1 MIELGRG
8 AVNMVH
14 KVVGTGSSY
23 LAPLTPL
30 PQTYWT
36 LCSVADFKKL
46 TRSLY
51 RL

>member
-23 LAPLTPL
+23 LAPHPFVCFGTNLNEF
-30 PQTYWT
+30 
-36 LCSVADFKKL
+36 AGGIA
-46 TRSLY
+46 
-51 RL
+51 

>member
-23 LAPLTPL
+23 LAPYPSTPNL
-30 PQTYWT
+30 
-36 LCSVADFKKL
+36 LDFML
-46 TRSLY
+46 SCWF
-51 RL
+51 